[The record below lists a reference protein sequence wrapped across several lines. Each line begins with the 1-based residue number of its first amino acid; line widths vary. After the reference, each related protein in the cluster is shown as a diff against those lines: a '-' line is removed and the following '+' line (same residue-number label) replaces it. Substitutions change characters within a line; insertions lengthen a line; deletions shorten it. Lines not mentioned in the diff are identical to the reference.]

1 MSLPLPHL
9 VPLGV
14 ALAWASVTD
23 LRRRRIPN
31 AVTLAV
37 LASGLVVRGVDSEGG
52 HRLLAVL
59 SGLVAS
65 ALVVVALFRPWSA
78 GGVGGGD
85 VKLAAAV
92 AAWAGLE
99 KLVCF
104 ALATAASGGV
114 VALVCYLA
122 ARATV
127 RADVRSNLTLAL
139 LQGRLPP
146 VPSERDRGAAVP
158 YALAIAAGAIV
169 ALLLGDRLA

>member
-1 MSLPLPHL
+1 MNVPLPHL

-37 LASGLVVRGVDSEGG
+37 FASGLVVRGIDSEGG

-65 ALVVVALFRPWSA
+65 VVVVLALFRPWSA

-85 VKLAAAV
+85 VKLAAGV
-92 AAWAGLE
+92 AAWVGVE
-99 KLVCF
+99 KLVWF
-104 ALATAASGGV
+104 ALTTAASGGV

-122 ARATV
+122 ARAAV
-127 RADVRSNLTLAL
+127 RADVRTNLTLAI
-139 LQGRLPP
+139 LQGSLPP
-146 VPSERDRGAAVP
+146 VSGERGRGAAVP

>member
-14 ALAWASVTD
+14 ALAWACVTD

-31 AVTLAV
+31 AVTVAV
-37 LASGLVVRGVDSEGG
+37 LVSGLVVRAVDAGSG

-59 SGLVAS
+59 SGLGAS
-65 ALVVVALFRPWSA
+65 TLVVMALFRAWSA

-92 AAWAGLE
+92 AAWAGLD

-104 ALATAASGGV
+104 ALATAVSGGV

-122 ARATV
+122 ARAAV
-127 RADVRSNLTLAL
+127 RGDVRNNLTLAV
-139 LQGRLPP
+139 LQGRFPSI
-146 VPSERDRGAAVP
+146 PSERGREASVP
-158 YALAIAAGAIV
+158 YALAITVGATV
-169 ALLLGDRLA
+169 ALLLGDRFV